1 MAGSMSTYLEQ
12 KLLKHS
18 LGVEAY
24 TMPSPLYMSL
34 HTGNPGEGNNH
45 PTGGAELADGVGYGA
60 GYARQGVT
68 FGTRT
73 DGGLETDPSICKNT
87 NDDTFTGL
95 PIAVI
100 THIGIY
106 DALTGGNLLY
116 YTEMTTATTSAL
128 GDTFTFLA
136 DALEIRLG

>member
-1 MAGSMSTYLEQ
+1 
-12 KLLKHS
+12 
-18 LGVEAY
+18 
-24 TMPSPLYMSL
+24 
-34 HTGNPGEGNNH
+34 
-45 PTGGAELADGVGYGA
+45 
-60 GYARQGVT
+60 
-68 FGTRT
+68 
-73 DGGLETDPSICKNT
+73 LETDPSICKNT

>member
-45 PTGGAELADGVGYGA
+45 PTGGAELADGVGSVSY
-60 GYARQGVT
+60 T
-68 FGTRT
+68 HLT
-73 DGGLETDPSICKNT
+73 
-87 NDDTFTGL
+87 L
-95 PIAVI
+95 P
-100 THIGIY
+100 
-106 DALTGGNLLY
+106 
-116 YTEMTTATTSAL
+116 TTPYV
-128 GDTFTFLA
+128 
-136 DALEIRLG
+136 